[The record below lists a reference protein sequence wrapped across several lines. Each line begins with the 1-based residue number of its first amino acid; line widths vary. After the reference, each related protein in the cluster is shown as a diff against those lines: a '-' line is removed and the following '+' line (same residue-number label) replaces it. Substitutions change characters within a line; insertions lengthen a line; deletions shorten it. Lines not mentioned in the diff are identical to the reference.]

1 MGTEGLWPML
11 LGFTVLP
18 AIVQCIGLI
27 FCPES
32 PRFLLI
38 NKMEEEK
45 AQAGKNLSQKGRAV
59 SWLPACTEL
68 EWEARTDPGAWGGL
82 GCNSQRASGLAY
94 LSHSLGCTSARKHE
108 KPGIP
113 T

>member
-1 MGTEGLWPML
+1 ML

-68 EWEARTDPGAWGGL
+68 EWETRTDPGACGGL

>member
-18 AIVQCIGLI
+18 AILQCIGLL

-45 AQAGKNLSQKGRAV
+45 AQAGKNSSQRGRAAF
-59 SWLPACTEL
+59 WLPACPEL
-68 EWEARTDPGAWGGL
+68 EWEARTDPDACGEL
-82 GCNSQRASGLAY
+82 GCDSWRASGLAY
-94 LSHSLGCTSARKHE
+94 LPIL
-108 KPGIP
+108 
-113 T
+113 

>member
-45 AQAGKNLSQKGRAV
+45 AQAGKNSSQKGRAV

-68 EWEARTDPGAWGGL
+68 EWEARTDPGACGGL